1 MTKKYHKE
9 HKLLSPAKAEKA
21 LGKNKAALKDLITAS
36 DRNPVIAPEGD
47 QRKAISS
54 AEMDFANLN

>member
-1 MTKKYHKE
+1 MTTKDIKE
-9 HKLLSPAKAEKA
+9 HKLLSPAT
-21 LGKNKAALKDLITAS
+21 LGLNKAALRGLITAS

-47 QRKAISS
+47 KRKAISS

>member
-1 MTKKYHKE
+1 MTKKYIEE
-9 HKLLSPAKAEKA
+9 HKLLSPAT
-21 LGKNKAALKDLITAS
+21 LGINKAALRDLITAS

-54 AEMDFANLN
+54 TEMDFANLN